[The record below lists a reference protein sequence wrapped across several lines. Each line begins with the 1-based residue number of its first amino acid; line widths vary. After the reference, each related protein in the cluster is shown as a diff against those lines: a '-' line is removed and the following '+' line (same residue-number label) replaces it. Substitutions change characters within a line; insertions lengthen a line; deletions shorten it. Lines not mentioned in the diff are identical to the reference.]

1 MSHRICHF
9 LLAQSSQGGALAQ
22 ALTPEEWREQGA
34 FFFRAQRFNGAAQCF
49 EKTKD
54 EEDHVLLAEAR
65 ARIHSAF
72 KVQADPYCRVQAYG
86 AQIWSCGI

>member
-1 MSHRICHF
+1 MRIKF
-9 LLAQSSQGGALAQ
+9 GRMIRPLACGVAAAALCGGALAQ

-72 KVQADPYCRVQAYG
+72 KVQADPYC
-86 AQIWSCGI
+86 